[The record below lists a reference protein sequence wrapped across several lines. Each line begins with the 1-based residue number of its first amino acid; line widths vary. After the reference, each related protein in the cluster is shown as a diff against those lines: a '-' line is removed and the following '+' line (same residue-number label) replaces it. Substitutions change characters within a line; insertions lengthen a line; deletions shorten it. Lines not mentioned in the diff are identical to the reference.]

1 MLMFSKN
8 VPYIAQAGLLLSLG
22 ADSHAKKLIN
32 DALAEMTDGICEFAQ
47 GYMRADLQLVVAA
60 LKATVDA
67 LEAVLNDDDRDIPN
81 AKNRQKFCPDCVKKR
96 QAAQS
101 HKSYLKHREYY
112 LERSLAQAE
121 RRKQEALEER
131 MLEEL
136 LLAKRPE
143 PKYSITQVVKKAKD
157 LGISY
162 GWCSY
167 LLSVGKVCME

>member
-1 MLMFSKN
+1 MSTPKC
-8 VPYIAQAGLLLSLG
+8 
-22 ADSHAKKLIN
+22 
-32 DALAEMTDGICEFAQ
+32 EMCG
-47 GYMRADLQLVVAA
+47 
-60 LKATVDA
+60 
-67 LEAVLNDDDRDIPN
+67 RDIPN

-101 HKSYLKHREYY
+101 HKSYLKHREHY
-112 LERSLAQAE
+112 LERSLAQ
-121 RRKQEALEER
+121 EER

-143 PKYSITQVVKKAKD
+143 PKYSITQVVEKAKD

>member
-1 MLMFSKN
+1 MSTPKC
-8 VPYIAQAGLLLSLG
+8 
-22 ADSHAKKLIN
+22 
-32 DALAEMTDGICEFAQ
+32 EMCG
-47 GYMRADLQLVVAA
+47 
-60 LKATVDA
+60 
-67 LEAVLNDDDRDIPN
+67 RDIPN

-143 PKYSITQVVKKAKD
+143 PKYSITQ
-157 LGISY
+157 
-162 GWCSY
+162 
-167 LLSVGKVCME
+167 SVTAGVRICFRSEKSVWNERRVLI

>member
-1 MLMFSKN
+1 MNPMYDCSGRLDRFGGMTEPPDDYYFS
-8 VPYIAQAGLLLSLG
+8 YRLHG
-22 ADSHAKKLIN
+22 
-32 DALAEMTDGICEFAQ
+32 Q
-47 GYMRADLQLVVAA
+47 GQREDLQMSTP
-60 LKATVDA
+60 KC
-67 LEAVLNDDDRDIPN
+67 EMCGREIPN
-81 AKNRQKFCPDCVKKR
+81 AKNRQKFCHDCVKKR

-101 HKSYLKHREYY
+101 HKSYLKHREHY

-121 RRKQEALEER
+121 HRKQEALKEK

-143 PKYSITQVVKKAKD
+143 PKYNITQVVKKAKD

>member
-1 MLMFSKN
+1 MSTPKC
-8 VPYIAQAGLLLSLG
+8 
-22 ADSHAKKLIN
+22 
-32 DALAEMTDGICEFAQ
+32 EMCG
-47 GYMRADLQLVVAA
+47 
-60 LKATVDA
+60 
-67 LEAVLNDDDRDIPN
+67 RDIPN

-101 HKSYLKHREYY
+101 HNSYLKHREYY

-143 PKYSITQVVKKAKD
+143 PKYSITQVVEKAKD

>member
-1 MLMFSKN
+1 MT
-8 VPYIAQAGLLLSLG
+8 G
-22 ADSHAKKLIN
+22 KK
-32 DALAEMTDGICEFAQ
+32 CEVC
-47 GYMRADLQLVVAA
+47 GREIENP
-60 LKATVDA
+60 T
-67 LEAVLNDDDRDIPN
+67 
-81 AKNRQKFCPDCVKKR
+81 NRQRLCKECAKKR

-101 HKSYLKHREYY
+101 HKSYLKHREHY

-143 PKYSITQVVKKAKD
+143 PKYSITQVVEKAKD

-162 GWCSY
+162 GWCLY

>member
-1 MLMFSKN
+1 MSTPKC
-8 VPYIAQAGLLLSLG
+8 
-22 ADSHAKKLIN
+22 
-32 DALAEMTDGICEFAQ
+32 EMCG
-47 GYMRADLQLVVAA
+47 
-60 LKATVDA
+60 
-67 LEAVLNDDDRDIPN
+67 RDIPN

-143 PKYSITQVVKKAKD
+143 PKYSITQVVEKAKD
-157 LGISY
+157 LVFVSAFGRKSLY
-162 GWCSY
+162 GMKGERLYDADYEVRRIDGRFCPA
-167 LLSVGKVCME
+167 GC

>member
-1 MLMFSKN
+1 MSTPKC
-8 VPYIAQAGLLLSLG
+8 
-22 ADSHAKKLIN
+22 
-32 DALAEMTDGICEFAQ
+32 EMCG
-47 GYMRADLQLVVAA
+47 
-60 LKATVDA
+60 
-67 LEAVLNDDDRDIPN
+67 RDIPN

-101 HKSYLKHREYY
+101 NKSYLKHREHY

-143 PKYSITQVVKKAKD
+143 PKYSITQVVEKAKD
-157 LGISY
+157 LG
-162 GWCSY
+162 
-167 LLSVGKVCME
+167 SVTAGVRICFRSEKSVWNERRALI

>member
-1 MLMFSKN
+1 MSTPKC
-8 VPYIAQAGLLLSLG
+8 
-22 ADSHAKKLIN
+22 
-32 DALAEMTDGICEFAQ
+32 EMCG
-47 GYMRADLQLVVAA
+47 
-60 LKATVDA
+60 
-67 LEAVLNDDDRDIPN
+67 RDIPN

-143 PKYSITQVVKKAKD
+143 PKYSIPVPSFRAVCFSISRRAGACQYKKPAAQRD
-157 LGISY
+157 AL
-162 GWCSY
+162 CS
-167 LLSVGKVCME
+167 GQNG

>member
-1 MLMFSKN
+1 MSTPKC
-8 VPYIAQAGLLLSLG
+8 
-22 ADSHAKKLIN
+22 
-32 DALAEMTDGICEFAQ
+32 EMCG
-47 GYMRADLQLVVAA
+47 
-60 LKATVDA
+60 
-67 LEAVLNDDDRDIPN
+67 RDIPN

-101 HKSYLKHREYY
+101 HKSYLKHMKVHLNR
-112 LERSLAQAE
+112 AMMDDVADG
-121 RRKQEALEER
+121 KEALDLLFAHERKRKER

-143 PKYSITQVVKKAKD
+143 PKYSITRVVEKAKD

>member
-1 MLMFSKN
+1 MT
-8 VPYIAQAGLLLSLG
+8 G
-22 ADSHAKKLIN
+22 KK
-32 DALAEMTDGICEFAQ
+32 CEVC
-47 GYMRADLQLVVAA
+47 GR
-60 LKATVDA
+60 
-67 LEAVLNDDDRDIPN
+67 EIPN
-81 AKNRQKFCPDCVKKR
+81 AKNRQKFCLDCVKKR

-121 RRKQEALEER
+121 RRKQEALEE
-131 MLEEL
+131 L

-143 PKYSITQVVKKAKD
+143 PKYSITQVVEKAKD

>member
-1 MLMFSKN
+1 MSTPKC
-8 VPYIAQAGLLLSLG
+8 
-22 ADSHAKKLIN
+22 
-32 DALAEMTDGICEFAQ
+32 EMCG
-47 GYMRADLQLVVAA
+47 
-60 LKATVDA
+60 
-67 LEAVLNDDDRDIPN
+67 RDIPN

-136 LLAKRPE
+136 FARKKTGTEVQHHSGGRKGKRPRHQLRLVFVSAFGR
-143 PKYSITQVVKKAKD
+143 KS
-157 LGISY
+157 LY
-162 GWCSY
+162 GMKGERLYDADYEVRRIDGRFCPA
-167 LLSVGKVCME
+167 GC